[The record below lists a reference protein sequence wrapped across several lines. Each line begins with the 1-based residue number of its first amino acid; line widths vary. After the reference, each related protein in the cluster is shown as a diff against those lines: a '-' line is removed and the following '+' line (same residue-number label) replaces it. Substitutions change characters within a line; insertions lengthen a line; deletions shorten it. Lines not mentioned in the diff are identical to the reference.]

1 MKTSEMIA
9 MLEKNPKLKFQYNTG
24 SESGVMSCIDGDIKL
39 IEHNGKPANYS
50 QYLIL
55 HSGYMRQDWQLVRE
69 PVSWQEAIQAWID
82 GKEIEA
88 CECEGCGNGGSCGV
102 MGYIK
107 STPNDTSL
115 HANCRQQFKTAKWY
129 IND

>member
-69 PVSWQEAIQAWID
+69 PVSWQEAIQAWLD
-82 GKEIEA
+82 GKEIEV
-88 CECEGCGNGGSCGV
+88 CECAGCEPVDGHKCGTHSKQTLNGSG
-102 MGYIK
+102 K
-107 STPNDTSL
+107 NL
-115 HANCRQQFKTAKWY
+115 CRQQFKTAKWY